1 MVAALLTR
9 LIRPLLVWI
18 IPCFIFLWANGSSIV
33 YGENKGERLE
43 GPDSL
48 SEQTSPLVPASV
60 KFSPQERV
68 ALRFVEQ
75 GRTAFGREHF
85 ARARIF
91 FERAIE
97 VAPLQPYGYYFLG
110 RMTFTQGD
118 TNQALAFLLKAE
130 LLLTQ
135 DNADWL
141 GETTCLQGAVHEDAG
156 DNTSARLRYQRC
168 LEFSPYNLRALSA
181 LGRLPEDDAG

>member
-1 MVAALLTR
+1 MVAALLIR

-18 IPCFIFLWANGSSIV
+18 VPCFIFLWANGSSIV
-33 YGENKGERLE
+33 YAKNEGERLE
-43 GPDSL
+43 SPGSL
-48 SEQTSPLVPASV
+48 PEQTSPLVPASV
-60 KFSPQERV
+60 KLSPQERV
-68 ALRFVEQ
+68 ALHFVEQ
-75 GRTAFGREHF
+75 GRTAIGREHF

-110 RMTFTQGD
+110 RMTFVQGD
-118 TNQALAFLLKAE
+118 ANQALAFLLKAE

-135 DNADWL
+135 DNLDWL
-141 GETTCLQGAVHEDAG
+141 GETTCLQGAIHEDAG
-156 DNTSARLRYQRC
+156 DYTAARLRYQRC

-181 LGRLPEDDAG
+181 LARLPEDEAG